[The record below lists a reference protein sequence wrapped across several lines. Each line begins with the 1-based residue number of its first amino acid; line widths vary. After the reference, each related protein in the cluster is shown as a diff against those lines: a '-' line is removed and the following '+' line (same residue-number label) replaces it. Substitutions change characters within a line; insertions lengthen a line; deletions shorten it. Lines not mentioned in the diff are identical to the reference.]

1 MSIKHRSGIDK
12 NDRNGYGCFLYTQ
25 RGNHHEWFYHVCSIL
40 IKCSKSVCI
49 HFQKEKKKK
58 KESTLNL
65 SAFILPARQMMVLY
79 WIRSCG
85 SKLEKG
91 IVLILVQVALC
102 RCNRAKSN
110 WAQMTGNN
118 NLPVCSPFTSRSW
131 GSGLPS
137 FKHAWLRTP
146 QWFCFSQCSAR
157 SCCLSRRKRRLPSPK
172 QDHPGC
178 HPEAG
183 DEPRRC
189 WITVRELN
197 LVAFPASPRACAGT
211 GVCHEIPAM
220 SSLLRGL
227 PQEGCDHFW
236 CSPHLYVVMES
247 CQIARL

>member
-1 MSIKHRSGIDK
+1 
-12 NDRNGYGCFLYTQ
+12 
-25 RGNHHEWFYHVCSIL
+25 
-40 IKCSKSVCI
+40 
-49 HFQKEKKKK
+49 
-58 KESTLNL
+58 
-65 SAFILPARQMMVLY
+65 MVLY

-157 SCCLSRRKRRLPSPK
+157 SCCLSRRKRRLPNPK